1 MLSRSRSL
9 ILAILILVSVASE
22 ASARSSVL
30 ESVTYK
36 TEENRTAITFL
47 YNQPTKMVFYTIG
60 NPPQIVADVVGNAFA
75 QATNVPTEIM
85 VKGVEV
91 KSITPFIDPSLGD
104 INF

>member
-85 VKGVEV
+85 G
-91 KSITPFIDPSLGD
+91 
-104 INF
+104 